1 MATRSKATGSKA
13 SRSKATGS
21 TAERRKATRRSP
33 ARARPTGRDEVV
45 EAVLDAADRLFSEA
59 GPADV
64 SLREIARVAHVN
76 HGLVHRHFGTRD
88 DLVERLL
95 ERTAARW
102 TREAQSAGDF
112 RRAIDLIFDDPGE
125 AEASAGSWLRLL
137 AWSLLSDGPSKAGA
151 VERKYA
157 TLDLLP
163 GMLDE
168 QESDEARIATA
179 AALSLVFGWRLF
191 HPYIRAALH
200 LDDTEFATLHDAL
213 RASIGMLVPD

>member
-1 MATRSKATGSKA
+1 MAT
-13 SRSKATGS
+13 
-21 TAERRKATRRSP
+21 RRKATRRE
-33 ARARPTGRDEVV
+33 RPSGREEVV

-64 SLREIARVAHVN
+64 SLREIARVAQVN

-102 TREAQSAGDF
+102 TAEAQAAGDF
-112 RRAIDLIFDDPGE
+112 RRAIDLIFGDPDE
-125 AEASAGSWLRLL
+125 AETSAGTWLRLL
-137 AWSLLSDGPSKAGA
+137 AWSLLIDLPTHAGE

-163 GMLDE
+163 RMLDE
-168 QESDEARIATA
+168 QDPDEAAITTA

-200 LDDTEFATLHDAL
+200 LEDTDFEALHDAL
-213 RASIGMLVPD
+213 RASIAKLLPR